1 MKFLGSQISYFLSEK
16 GTRQNIG
23 TLLKYLAF
31 LMLLI
36 ALYSFIF
43 HMIMLYEGRDH
54 SWVTGI
60 YWTLTVMT
68 TLGFGDVTFTSDI
81 GRLFSIVV
89 LLSGIML
96 LLILLPF
103 MFIRLFY
110 APWLEAQVRSKAPRA
125 AAENARGHVIICTY
139 DAIAPGLI
147 ERLRLNDIPY
157 YVIEPDPTKAAHM
170 YSEGISVVTGD
181 VDSNQTYQK
190 LRVSEARLVFANS
203 SDTVNP
209 NITLTVREIAPKV
222 PIVSRVDEEDSTD
235 ILELSGCT
243 HVILLHKRLG
253 ERLANRVN
261 AGHAQSHVIGNIRD
275 LQIADFPVYNTP
287 LVGRAIGDLE
297 LEKVI
302 GVHII
307 AVWERGRLQPARP
320 ETVLSKES
328 VAVVVGTADQL
339 LELDT
344 LLVIYNT
351 NYNPVLVIGGGKVGR
366 AAARALKEREIAVH
380 LLERNEAMRGRM
392 AGIADQIFI
401 GDAADREVLMR
412 AGLKEAPA
420 VVLTTNDDNMNIYL
434 SVYCRRLNPNLRIV
448 SRITHE
454 RNIEAIYRAGSDFA
468 ISYASLGVE
477 QVFSQLHSREL
488 LILGEGFELF
498 SFLLPPSLAGRTLGE
513 SKIGDVT
520 GLNVI
525 GIQQDGRLV
534 TSPAPSTILAEEN
547 ELLMM
552 GSTHARE
559 VFVKAFCR

>member
-16 GTRQNIG
+16 GTQQNIG
-23 TLLKYLAF
+23 ALLKYLGF
-31 LMLLI
+31 LTLLI

-43 HMIMLYEGRDH
+43 HMIMLYEGLYH

-68 TLGFGDVTFTSDI
+68 TLGFGDITFTSDL

-89 LLSGIML
+89 LLSGIVL

-110 APWLEAQVRSKAPRA
+110 APWLEAQIRSKAPRA
-125 AAENARGHVIICTY
+125 APENARGHVIICAY

-157 YVIEPDPTKAAHM
+157 YVIEPDPAKAARMHG
-170 YSEGISVVTGD
+170 EDISVVTGD
-181 VDSNQTYQK
+181 VDGNQTYRNLQ
-190 LRVSEARLVFANS
+190 VSEARLVFANS
-203 SDTVNP
+203 SDTLNT

-222 PIVSRVDEEDSTD
+222 PIVSRVDEEDSID

-243 HVILLHKRLG
+243 HVIPLHKRLG

-287 LVGRAIGDLE
+287 LVGRTIGDLG
-297 LEKVI
+297 LEKVV
-302 GVHII
+302 GVHTI
-307 AVWERGRLQPARP
+307 AVWEGGRLQPARP
-320 ETVLSKES
+320 ETVLSKDS
-328 VAVVVGTADQL
+328 VAVVVGTADQM

-380 LLERNEAMRGRM
+380 LLERDEAMRGRM

-401 GDAADREVLMR
+401 GDAADREVMMR
-412 AGLKEAPA
+412 AGLSEAPA

-477 QVFSQLHSREL
+477 HVFSQLHSREL

-498 SFLLPPSLAGRTLGE
+498 SVLLPSSLAGRTLGE
-513 SKIGDVT
+513 SRIGDVT

-534 TSPAPSTILAEEN
+534 TSPAPSTILAKET

-559 VFVKAFCR
+559 AFVKAFWK